1 MSKPAFV
8 EMVEKDMKWQAED
21 IVKSLSEYA
30 NKICVEEYFVYE
42 TFIKEFKKQVE
53 LKGENNG

>member
-53 LKGENNG
+53 LKGE